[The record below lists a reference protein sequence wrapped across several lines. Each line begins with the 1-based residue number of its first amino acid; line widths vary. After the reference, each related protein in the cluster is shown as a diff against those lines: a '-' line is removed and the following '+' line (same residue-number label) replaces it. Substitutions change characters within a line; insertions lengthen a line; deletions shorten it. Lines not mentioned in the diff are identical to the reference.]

1 VCISQKKVKAGRLG
15 CYVLLKLCLGHSKAE
30 RATELL
36 NIFSSETSEI
46 QTTEYISRFEIL
58 KIHQAF

>member
-1 VCISQKKVKAGRLG
+1 MCISQKKDNAGRLG
-15 CYVLLKLCLGHSKAE
+15 SYILLKLCLGHSKGE

-36 NIFSSETSEI
+36 NIFIAETSEI
-46 QTTEYISRFEIL
+46 QATYISRFEIL